1 MFRIRRSKIYTDK
14 AYRGYQASK
23 RRYFYGLKVHLL
35 VTASRHPV
43 EFFVTPA
50 STGDVEGLQWFDFD
64 LPPGYGDKAY
74 NNYEIEDIVTSVGVE
89 LKPVRKKNSKRLYSP
104 WETYLANYHRKS
116 VETAGSLINKLLPR
130 SIHAVTQ
137 HGFELKVVLFVLA
150 SSINQL

>member
-1 MFRIRRSKIYTDK
+1 LFRIRRSKIYTDK

-74 NNYEIEDIVTSVGVE
+74 NNYEIEDIVTSVVKASTQEEFQAAVSTMGD
-89 LKPVRKKNSKRLYSP
+89 
-104 WETYLANYHRKS
+104 
-116 VETAGSLINKLLPR
+116 LL
-130 SIHAVTQ
+130 
-137 HGFELKVVLFVLA
+137 G
-150 SSINQL
+150 

>member
-1 MFRIRRSKIYTDK
+1 M
-14 AYRGYQASK
+14 
-23 RRYFYGLKVHLL
+23 
-35 VTASRHPV
+35 TASRHPV
-43 EFFVTPA
+43 EFFVTPT

-89 LKPVRKKNSKRLYSP
+89 LKPVRKKNSKRLYPP